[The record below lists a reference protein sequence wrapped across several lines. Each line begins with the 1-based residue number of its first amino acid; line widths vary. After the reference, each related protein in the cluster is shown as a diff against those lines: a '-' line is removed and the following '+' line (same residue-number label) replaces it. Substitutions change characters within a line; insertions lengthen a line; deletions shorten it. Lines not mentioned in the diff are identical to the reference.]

1 MAKRKKPNL
10 KSAIK
15 KIDDTPENFF
25 GTIDIDISSLP
36 CVNRPEKEKITAN
49 FDADLLEEIKAAAKA
64 HKVSYTSLMNDVLRK
79 VFIRD
84 KKAG

>member
-1 MAKRKKPNL
+1 MAKRKKPSL
-10 KSAIK
+10 KKALK
-15 KIDDTPENFF
+15 KIDDSPESYF
-25 GTIDIDISSLP
+25 GQIDIDISTLP
-36 CVNRPEKEKITAN
+36 CVVKPEKEKITAN

-64 HKVSYTSLMNDVLRK
+64 HNVSYTSLMNDVLRK

>member
-10 KSAIK
+10 SNALK
-15 KIDDTPENFF
+15 KVNNSPDSLF

-36 CVNRPEKEKITAN
+36 CVNKPEKEKITAN

-64 HKVSYTSLMNDVLRK
+64 HRVSYTSLMNDVLRK

>member
-10 KSAIK
+10 KTALK
-15 KIDDTPENFF
+15 KVDNSPTSLF
-25 GTIDIDISSLP
+25 GSVDIDISSLP
-36 CVNRPEKEKITAN
+36 CVTKPEKEKITAN
-49 FDADLLEEIKAAAKA
+49 FDADLLETIKIAAKE

-79 VFIRD
+79 VFIGD